1 MSDITD
7 PSGRVIVAPQK
18 PFRDRH
24 RDLISAGI
32 GALIALLGTC
42 AGQVNQYVLTEKQIR
57 QDAAE
62 RQQREAVAAFDEV
75 SAAMNAVLR
84 AQRQARTRLTKVS
97 ALSRRDL
104 FDTLQSLGQQ
114 WLASS
119 PRYYAL
125 SYAYFGAKGASNW
138 RKASIVARFTAGAF

>member
-84 AQRQARTRLTKVS
+84 TQRQARTRLTKVS

-104 FDTLQSLGQQ
+104 FDTLQSLGLVEDETILLPETEDQAPTSAVPA
-114 WLASS
+114 WVGSEAPGEDGS
-119 PRYYAL
+119 
-125 SYAYFGAKGASNW
+125 G
-138 RKASIVARFTAGAF
+138 